1 MKPDQTSW
9 SEELVALV
17 QSLQTE
23 ESQVYGAWSS
33 VFGPLNTGVV
43 IWRHKDIDTAYKVS
57 EMFKTS
63 DAGYILY
70 KRNIIVVTYNSLQV

>member
-1 MKPDQTSW
+1 MAI
-9 SEELVALV
+9 L